1 MAIIKPNM
9 NMAKGMYKASRI
21 RNASIMLSLFSS
33 LIFSKDFAIIYKMIS
48 TIMKSNPYN
57 ACGINELGLFATK
70 VVKYGINE
78 NISIKR
84 IFNQMI
90 LVLIFS
96 T

>member
-1 MAIIKPNM
+1 
-9 NMAKGMYKASRI
+9 
-21 RNASIMLSLFSS
+21 
-33 LIFSKDFAIIYKMIS
+33 MIS

-70 VVKYGINE
+70 IVKYGTKE
-78 NISIKR
+78 NINIRK